1 MNYEQ
6 FKKYI
11 ESIGFKHNDR
21 LFKYKEYRIDLYRYS
36 YGFYNGYVWINKYE
50 FTDLT
55 LFEKE
60 FKKELRFIKLKN
72 ILG

>member
-36 YGFYNGYVWINKYE
+36 YGFYNGFEWSILLDLN
-50 FTDLT
+50 DLT